1 MGRNDDV
8 DEMNKEYIIITQ
20 RILGRRKFLISKALI
35 QGNTLGSNGTLCP
48 KVSFFTSFECVLVI
62 FVIV

>member
-48 KVSFFTSFECVLVI
+48 KNRGKS
-62 FVIV
+62 